1 MKASLGICP
10 GNLHLCPG
18 KLDLII
24 IKAREL
30 TLETPKIHWPD
41 CHENFCPLEKI
52 CPRTNFRVNS
62 PATNCLRMRISVLQC
77 SFGLFKACFCPTME
91 FHTSYD
97 IIACCSVYSVSIL
110 LSSMHKDE
118 DLIEQAYLYLTKKY
132 PEECTASR
140 KR

>member
-1 MKASLGICP
+1 MFWSRINSPFLQCNRI
-10 GNLHLCPG
+10 
-18 KLDLII
+18 
-24 IKAREL
+24 
-30 TLETPKIHWPD
+30 

-62 PATNCLRMRISVLQC
+62 PAKNCLRMRISVLQC

-118 DLIEQAYLYLTKKY
+118 DLIEQAYLYLTKKKY

-140 KR
+140 KRQIRKKAEKFTIVGGELYYLL